1 VAHRIIYSPFG
12 FRILR
17 TLRPLILEVKKIEEE
32 PSLSVSMFD
41 FSGGE
46 KMGKDMRDDDDD
58 LEAVIMMLNTV

>member
-1 VAHRIIYSPFG
+1 
-12 FRILR
+12 
-17 TLRPLILEVKKIEEE
+17 
-32 PSLSVSMFD
+32 MFD